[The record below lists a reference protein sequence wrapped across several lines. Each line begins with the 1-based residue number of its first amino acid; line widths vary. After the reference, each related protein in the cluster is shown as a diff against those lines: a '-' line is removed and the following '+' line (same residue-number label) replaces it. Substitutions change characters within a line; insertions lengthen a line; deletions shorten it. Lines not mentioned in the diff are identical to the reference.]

1 MADEEIP
8 VNELLVDVED
18 GIVVGLYHYLWLK
31 DGKGRPC
38 PEVNIPH
45 TIIYANGR
53 PVVWYFTSGKD
64 RCIKRKHKSTISNP
78 AINAAFAPSSKTITE
93 GYGGETS
100 QHNNAGSG
108 WGGLNSTAPAGTASQ
123 KPLGN
128 GRDRPALS
136 QTAGGTG
143 AGNGRPMDG
152 SSTGTALGPWPHHG
166 VVGRFQGSMTLPHT
180 ASSASG
186 HNARPGSPSR
196 RKKGGITVELVD
208 EAREWF
214 SRETLREVVPPGAV
228 VVHGVAALH
237 EGVLQKFVQPR
248 GQHYFLLRATWSP
261 NACVVE
267 RRTAKSKIN
276 DPRVPLS
283 ERLAGFDSPVW
294 MSEHTLITGTVLQ
307 GTVGRMC
314 DNIAAHLADVSKGEV
329 RVLRM
334 VLYFAVD
341 EANRIWLT
349 HASTLRTQR
358 PREEAVLAGLARGNS
373 QRQHGSGGGAG
384 PHHHPHHAIQHQ
396 HSRHQ
401 RALDVG
407 GGAGSEPEPGAGLDL
422 PAPSP
427 AFASTRPAAGE
438 GGDEDGAGSSG
449 RFLCV
454 LTGEMYPGS
463 SRCDVTYKQLL
474 QHWFSLASQLPNEGD
489 RLRAMDTIPLAIR
502 RANPSLTRE
511 WYLRVRSQPNFLYR
525 TAPVCAEAA
534 GQLTGVAL
542 EELQRTMA
550 GRPGTT
556 SAAVAAM
563 SGVGLTQAASV
574 SGAQPLGR
582 LVAARTGQGS
592 VSQGGGFGAGLAGT
606 GRPRP
611 VTALAAM
618 LPPPPPPAQSQQA
631 RPPSRQ
637 HQSTSGGGGKAP
649 AMRSKSA
656 SAALAARMHAGGGGG
671 GFVDPLGLSQSSRP
685 RAQTAAPSRYGPNS
699 SAAMVA
705 HYGSSSSS
713 TGPGRSS
720 SQGQGQGRGLP
731 SMLVPRDKGAGAG
744 RPGSALLQAYGPT
757 PEQAAEAAAA
767 AAALPYEV
775 LDQQAS
781 ARQRGEGLVGG
792 LPSAILASEHAANG
806 ITGAGSAA
814 AQAGPGGA
822 GVSQGAAGTGGEGSA
837 AQVWTTGSGT
847 SQFRSAPPPAL
858 GNSRRSAM
866 MRMSTCSDATE
877 VGSNHSLSEP
887 TSPNGTPLQ
896 ASGGSGQAYHPHHL
910 HHGHVSGSGGSPG
923 GGSSSAPATRMS
935 PPRSTGLLTLQT
947 IHEEGATAPPPSRA
961 GDPRAGLG
969 DADVYPPPTRG
980 SGAHSVPRMRPPAR
994 GGSDRPPAPGA
1005 SGPSRRQMPYP
1016 YSGSTAVA
1024 HRSLSESG
1032 ELQAYGGGG
1041 GSLNSTMAS
1050 SVSIASRRSTS
1061 TQALL
1066 SNDDVRTLRELNEAY
1081 SAAERLTQ
1089 QLLAQAHEILSDEGS
1104 RPPSTGTS
1112 PHRPPHGAGGAGGAQ
1127 RRPSNTMLSPPTS
1140 LPNSRPGSRHGRNGD
1155 GSGSAPSAYTSLMPP
1170 PSSGQAVRPGSS
1182 SGPQPPSRQQS
1193 VGAASTGSGAGG
1205 GGAREAAGSV
1215 GSTSGGRPPG
1225 LPPAGQRLGSTNLGR
1240 SPLSQV
1246 SRTSSGRRPGSVG
1259 SNDGSTLEAD
1269 SGSHAGA
1276 QASGLA
1282 RAPST
1287 SGHAVTEAM
1296 CLAGGLAQDGGVE
1309 LEEDVRD
1316 SGPMAAPATDLF
1328 TSAEAELLTEALQD

>member
-18 GIVVGLYHYLWLK
+18 GIVVGLYHFLWLK

-78 AINAAFAPSSKTITE
+78 AINDAFAPPPKASME
-93 GYGGETS
+93 GYGGEAS
-100 QHNNAGSG
+100 LDNNASNGA
-108 WGGLNSTAPAGTASQ
+108 WGGLNSTAPAGSGGQ
-123 KPLGN
+123 KSGK
-128 GRDRPALS
+128 DRP
-136 QTAGGTG
+136 
-143 AGNGRPMDG
+143 
-152 SSTGTALGPWPHHG
+152 
-166 VVGRFQGSMTLPHT
+166 
-180 ASSASG
+180 
-186 HNARPGSPSR
+186 
-196 RKKGGITVELVD
+196 GITVELVD
-208 EAREWF
+208 EAKEWF
-214 SRETLREVVPPGAV
+214 SQETLREVVPPGAV

-248 GQHYFLLRATWSP
+248 GQHYFSLRATWSP

-294 MSEHTLITGTVLQ
+294 LSDHTVITGSVLQ
-307 GTVGRMC
+307 GTVSRMC

-334 VLYFAVD
+334 VLFFAVD

-384 PHHHPHHAIQHQ
+384 LYHAVQPQHAL
-396 HSRHQ
+396 HL
-401 RALDVG
+401 RALDG
-407 GGAGSEPEPGAGLDL
+407 GMPGAEPGEGLDL

-427 AFASTRPAAGE
+427 AFASARAAAGE
-438 GGDEDGAGSSG
+438 DEDDASSSG

-454 LTGEMYPGS
+454 LTGEMYSGS
-463 SRCDVTYKQLL
+463 VRCDVTYKQLL

-534 GQLTGVAL
+534 GQLTGMAL

-556 SAAVAAM
+556 AAAVAAM
-563 SGVGLTQAASV
+563 SGVGLTQAVSV

-592 VSQGGGFGAGLAGT
+592 VSQAGGFGAGLAGT

-611 VTALAAM
+611 ATALAAM
-618 LPPPPPPAQSQQA
+618 LPPPPPAQSQQA
-631 RPPSRQ
+631 RPTSRQ
-637 HQSTSGGGGKAP
+637 HQSSSGVGKGP
-649 AMRSKSA
+649 VMRSKSA
-656 SAALAARMHAGGGGG
+656 SAALAARLHAGNGG
-671 GFVDPLGLSQSSRP
+671 GFVDPLGLSQASRP
-685 RAQTAAPSRYGPNS
+685 RAHTAAPSRYGSNHGG
-699 SAAMVA
+699 AAARGAA
-705 HYGSSSSS
+705 HGH
-713 TGPGRSS
+713 
-720 SQGQGQGRGLP
+720 GLP
-731 SMLVPRDKGAGAG
+731 SMLVPRDKGTGAG
-744 RPGSALLQAYGPT
+744 RPGSALLQVYGPT
-757 PEQAAEAAAA
+757 AEQAAEAAAA

-775 LDQQAS
+775 LDQQAA
-781 ARQRGEGLVGG
+781 ARQQGLGAAVG
-792 LPSAILASEHAANG
+792 LPSAFGSPAIGGGLSPGMN
-806 ITGAGSAA
+806 GAGLAA
-814 AQAGPGGA
+814 AQAGAGSVGAVQGAVAAGGDSSSPQVWSSGA
-822 GVSQGAAGTGGEGSA
+822 G
-837 AQVWTTGSGT
+837 T
-847 SQFRSAPPPAL
+847 SPFRTAPVPAS
-858 GNSRRSAM
+858 GNSRRSAI

-877 VGSNHSLSEP
+877 
-887 TSPNGTPLQ
+887 
-896 ASGGSGQAYHPHHL
+896 
-910 HHGHVSGSGGSPG
+910 
-923 GGSSSAPATRMS
+923 
-935 PPRSTGLLTLQT
+935 T
-947 IHEEGATAPPPSRA
+947 IHEEGATAPPPTRA

-969 DADVYPPPTRG
+969 DTDVYPPPTRG
-980 SGAHSVPRMRPPAR
+980 SG
-994 GGSDRPPAPGA
+994 
-1005 SGPSRRQMPYP
+1005 
-1016 YSGSTAVA
+1016 
-1024 HRSLSESG
+1024 LSESG
-1032 ELQAYGGGG
+1032 ELPAFGGGGG

-1050 SVSIASRRSTS
+1050 SVSVASRRSTS

-1066 SNDDVRTLRELNEAY
+1066 SNDDMRTLRELNEAY

-1112 PHRPPHGAGGAGGAQ
+1112 PHRPPHGAGHAQ
-1127 RRPSNTMLSPPTS
+1127 RRHSNTMLSPPTS
-1140 LPNSRPGSRHGRNGD
+1140 LPNSRPGSRHGPNGD
-1155 GSGSAPSAYTSLMPP
+1155 GQGSASTYTALVPP
-1170 PSSGQAVRPGSS
+1170 PSSSSQVARPGSS
-1182 SGPQPPSRQQS
+1182 SGPQPPSRQHS
-1193 VGAASTGSGAGG
+1193 AGNASNSSGAGVG
-1205 GGAREAAGSV
+1205 GGSNGVRETVGAGSI
-1215 GSTSGGRPPG
+1215 SGGRPPG
-1225 LPPAGQRLGSTNLGR
+1225 LPPAGQRPGSTNLGR
-1240 SPLSQV
+1240 SPLSLV
-1246 SRTSSGRRPGSVG
+1246 SRTSSGRRLGSVG
-1259 SNDGSTLEAD
+1259 SNDGSTLGLD
-1269 SGSHAGA
+1269 SGSHAVA
-1276 QASGLA
+1276 QEPGLV
-1282 RAPST
+1282 RTPST
-1287 SGHAVTEAM
+1287 SAHVMAEAVS
-1296 CLAGGLAQDGGVE
+1296 LAGGLAHDGGMEEVE
-1309 LEEDVRD
+1309 VAD
-1316 SGPMAAPATDLF
+1316 SGPVVARAADLF

>member
-1 MADEEIP
+1 
-8 VNELLVDVED
+8 
-18 GIVVGLYHYLWLK
+18 
-31 DGKGRPC
+31 
-38 PEVNIPH
+38 
-45 TIIYANGR
+45 
-53 PVVWYFTSGKD
+53 
-64 RCIKRKHKSTISNP
+64 
-78 AINAAFAPSSKTITE
+78 
-93 GYGGETS
+93 
-100 QHNNAGSG
+100 
-108 WGGLNSTAPAGTASQ
+108 
-123 KPLGN
+123 
-128 GRDRPALS
+128 
-136 QTAGGTG
+136 
-143 AGNGRPMDG
+143 MDG
-152 SSTGTALGPWPHHG
+152 SSTGAGLGPWPHHG
-166 VVGRFQGSMTLPHT
+166 VVARFQGSMTLPH
-180 ASSASG
+180 
-186 HNARPGSPSR
+186 NANANSNHHVRPGSPNR

-208 EAREWF
+208 EAKEWF

-248 GQHYFLLRATWSP
+248 GQHYFSLRATWSP

-294 MSEHTLITGTVLQ
+294 LSDHTVITGSVLQ
-307 GTVGRMC
+307 GTVSRMC

-329 RVLRM
+329 RALRM

-384 PHHHPHHAIQHQ
+384 HHHAAHHQQPLHL
-396 HSRHQ
+396 
-401 RALDVG
+401 RAMDG
-407 GGAGSEPEPGAGLDL
+407 GMRGGEPGAGLDL

-427 AFASTRPAAGE
+427 AFASARAAARDDE
-438 GGDEDGAGSSG
+438 DEDGASSSG

-454 LTGEMYPGS
+454 LTGEMYPAS
-463 SRCDVTYKQLL
+463 ARCDVTYKQLL

-525 TAPVCAEAA
+525 TAPVCADAA
-534 GQLTGVAL
+534 GQLTGTAL

-556 SAAVAAM
+556 AAAVAAM
-563 SGVGLTQAASV
+563 SGVGLTHALPI

-592 VSQGGGFGAGLAGT
+592 TSQAGGFGAGLAGT

-611 VTALAAM
+611 TTALAAM
-618 LPPPPPPAQSQQA
+618 LPPPPPAPSQQA

-637 HQSTSGGGGKAP
+637 HQSAAGGGKGP
-649 AMRSKSA
+649 VMRSKSA
-656 SAALAARMHAGGGGG
+656 STALAARLHAGNGG
-671 GFVDPLGLSQSSRP
+671 GFVDPLGLSQASRP
-685 RAQTAAPSRYGPNS
+685 RAHTAAPSRYGS
-699 SAAMVA
+699 SGSVAAAGSYGGGVA
-705 HYGSSSSS
+705 ARGV
-713 TGPGRSS
+713 GQ
-720 SQGQGQGRGLP
+720 SQGLP

-744 RPGSALLQAYGPT
+744 RPGSALLQVYGPT

-775 LDQQAS
+775 LQQA
-781 ARQRGEGLVGG
+781 AAQPQGEGQAVG
-792 LPSAILASEHAANG
+792 LPSAFGSPANAGGLSNAHMAPGMSVGGPPAAS
-806 ITGAGSAA
+806 AGS
-814 AQAGPGGA
+814 GGA
-822 GVSQGAAGTGGEGSA
+822 GMGQGTAAAGADGAAPQAWANGGGASP
-837 AQVWTTGSGT
+837 
-847 SQFRSAPPPAL
+847 FRTAPVPAS

-877 VGSNHSLSEP
+877 IGSNPSLSEP

-896 ASGGSGQAYHPHHL
+896 ASGGSGQTYHPHH
-910 HHGHVSGSGGSPG
+910 HHSHANGNGGSPG
-923 GGSSSAPATRMS
+923 GGSSSAPNTRMS
-935 PPRSTGLLTLQT
+935 PPRSAGLLTLQT
-947 IHEEGATAPPPSRA
+947 IHEEGATAPPPTRA

-980 SGAHSVPRMRPPAR
+980 SGSHSVPRMRPPAR

-1032 ELQAYGGGG
+1032 ELPAFGGGG

-1050 SVSIASRRSTS
+1050 SVSVASRRSTS

-1066 SNDDVRTLRELNEAY
+1066 SNDDMRTLRELNEAY

-1112 PHRPPHGAGGAGGAQ
+1112 PHRPPHGTGPAQ

-1140 LPNSRPGSRHGRNGD
+1140 LPNSRPGSRHGPIGD
-1155 GSGSAPSAYTSLMPP
+1155 GPGTTSAYTALVPP
-1170 PSSGQAVRPGSS
+1170 PSSSSQPARPGSG

-1193 VGAASTGSGAGG
+1193 AGAASSGSGAGG
-1205 GGAREAAGSV
+1205 GGGGGVREAAGA
-1215 GSTSGGRPPG
+1215 GSSSSAGRPPG
-1225 LPPAGQRLGSTNLGR
+1225 LPPAGQRPGSTNLGR

-1246 SRTSSGRRPGSVG
+1246 SRTSSGRRLGSVG
-1259 SNDGSTLEAD
+1259 SNDGSTLGLD
-1269 SGSHAGA
+1269 SGSHAISQGP
-1276 QASGLA
+1276 GLV
-1282 RAPST
+1282 RAPSAT
-1287 SGHAVTEAM
+1287 AHAMVEAVS
-1296 CLAGGLAQDGGVE
+1296 LAGGLAHGGGAE
-1309 LEEDVRD
+1309 DDEEVTD
-1316 SGPMAAPATDLF
+1316 SGPVAAPAADLF